1 MIEVI
6 KQNGEQPNTTLQ
18 QLYGQKK
25 NAVMRTKREIEEEL
39 YRKLDDD
46 SGPLL
51 NVGRKRETQIQT
63 VSAGKTMEQTVAL

>member
-25 NAVMRTKREIEEEL
+25 KAVRRTKREIEEEL

-46 SGPLL
+46 SGKKLIYNMARNRESK
-51 NVGRKRETQIQT
+51 NVKLDQ
-63 VSAGKTMEQTVAL
+63 